1 MRGPSVLVLLL
12 SIATVVAMV
21 AVLRRVVA
29 MANDRQQATVSAGAG
44 RTDSAGA
51 DSVNAVAA
59 PNEGGCNGRGVE
71 RDGGGGGHLA
81 DADERL
87 RRVKA
92 RVRAKLA
99 QGEQGVKP
107 GARGKGCPSTGQ
119 CPPPSCACASET
131 LVWAQV

>member
-1 MRGPSVLVLLL
+1 MRGPTVLVLLQ
-12 SIATVVAMV
+12 SYATVVAMV
-21 AVLRRVVA
+21 AVLRQVVA
-29 MANDRQQATVSAGAG
+29 MANDWQQSVLGRV

-99 QGEQGVKP
+99 QGEQGVKL

-119 CPPPSCACASET
+119 CPPPSCACARET